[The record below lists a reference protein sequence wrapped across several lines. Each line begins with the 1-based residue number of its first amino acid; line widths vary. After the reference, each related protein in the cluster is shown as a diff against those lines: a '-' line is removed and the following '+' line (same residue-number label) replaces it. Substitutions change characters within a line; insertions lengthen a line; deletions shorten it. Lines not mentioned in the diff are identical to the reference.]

1 MDPNATLAILRQ
13 TIKEFR
19 ELWDANEAGA
29 VSWRTASHE
38 LADLGD
44 TLAESAGALDDW
56 LAGGGFTPNRW
67 RRGERHRPGEEVTQ
81 WVQDARGWRPHD
93 PELDCPID

>member
-19 ELWDANEAGA
+19 ALWDENGVEYPPTGERAE
-29 VSWRTASHE
+29 R

-44 TLAESAGALDDW
+44 TLAEAAGALDGW
-56 LAGGGFTPNRW
+56 MANGGFK
-67 RRGERHRPGEEVTQ
+67 
-81 WVQDARGWRPHD
+81 
-93 PELDCPID
+93 PEAWSTHT

>member
-1 MDPNATLAILRQ
+1 MDPNATLAIMRQ

-19 ELWDANEAGA
+19 ELWDQPGPDAADLAEL
-29 VSWRTASHE
+29 TAYWAR

-56 LAGGGFTPNRW
+56 LTASGGI
-67 RRGERHRPGEEVTQ
+67 PGA
-81 WVQDARGWRPHD
+81 WGGHY
-93 PELDCPID
+93 